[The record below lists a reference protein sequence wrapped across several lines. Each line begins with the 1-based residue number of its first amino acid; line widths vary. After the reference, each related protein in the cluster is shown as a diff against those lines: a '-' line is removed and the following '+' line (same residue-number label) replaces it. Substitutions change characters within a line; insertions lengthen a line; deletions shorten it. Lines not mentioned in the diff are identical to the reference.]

1 MKEEQITLPDGTSY
15 RYEILPD
22 QTVRLNACSGGQSRI
37 EIPDQIEGHKV
48 SRLGRHLFYEDGL
61 LVEEVI
67 LPDSIRVI
75 EDEALEFTVCLQK
88 ARLNPGLVS
97 IGKNAFNATQLTELT
112 IPNTVAW
119 MEEPGEWGI
128 DLHLEDGSP
137 NYSDD
142 GFGIYYI
149 GKNGPAEGGTDFAEE
164 KDGTSEERTEN
175 EKYLKKY
182 LAAVHA
188 CDSRRSYRLAD
199 DCDGILKHA
208 LLSDRQL
215 EELILPK
222 FVQKIEAGALTVEK
236 GDDWYEDS
244 PAEEGK
250 GGQLRLQVR
259 LEEGNPALSIQE
271 GCLLEVNPVSNEDLQ
286 AHDSGQGKKEVL
298 SSQAAYTYT
307 ALYGNSGFTGD
318 LVRLSHD
325 LDAPL
330 TDVGAEAFY
339 GCEISEIRLPLSLK
353 RIGAEAFSDCRLKKA
368 YLEEKEGWTEIPFPA
383 EYGYLMNRL
392 LESFGKNGR
401 RYDYSTYDANLLNGS
416 WNREK
421 LRMAVSRLKQGR
433 HLKAEIKK
441 SIEDRISADME
452 EILKL
457 LSDQHDGETLEEL
470 ANLHFFTE
478 ENTDKAIAYLNR
490 SSSKE
495 LLPILLNIKRS
506 QKKTT
511 FDFSL

>member
-1 MKEEQITLPDGTSY
+1 MKEEQITLSDGTSY

-22 QTVRLNACSGGQSRI
+22 QTVRLNACTGGQSHI
-37 EIPDQIEGHKV
+37 EIPDRIEGHKV

-67 LPDSIRVI
+67 LPDSIRFI

-88 ARLNPGLVS
+88 VRLNPGLVY

-112 IPNTVAW
+112 IPDTVAW

-128 DLHLEDGSP
+128 DLHLEDGNP

-149 GKNGPAEGGTDFAEE
+149 GKDGPAEGGADFAEE
-164 KDGTSEERTEN
+164 KKGISEESTAN
-175 EKYLKKY
+175 EKHLKKY

-188 CDSRRSYRLAD
+188 MDPRKSYRLAD
-199 DCDGILKHA
+199 DCHGILKHA
-208 LLSDRQL
+208 LLSDKQL

-222 FVQKIEAGALTVEK
+222 SVQKIEEGALTVEK
-236 GDDWYEDS
+236 DDDWYEDS
-244 PAEEGK
+244 PAEEAK
-250 GGQLRLQVR
+250 GGRSHLQVR
-259 LEEGNPALSIQE
+259 LEEGNPGLSIQE
-271 GCLLEVNPVSNEDLQ
+271 GCLLEVNPVSDEDLQ
-286 AHDSGQGKKEVL
+286 AHGFRQEYEI
-298 SSQAAYTYT
+298 QAYT
-307 ALYGNSGFTGD
+307 ALYGNPGFTGD

-330 TDVGAEAFY
+330 TDIGAEAFY
-339 GCEISEIRLPLSLK
+339 GCAISEIRLPLSLK

-368 YLEEKEGWTEIPFPA
+368 YLEEKEGWTEIPFPS

-392 LESFGKNGR
+392 LESFGKNGY
-401 RYDYSTYDANLLNGS
+401 RYDYSAYDANLLNGS

-470 ANLHFFTE
+470 AGLHFFTE

-495 LLPILLNIKRS
+495 LLPILLNLKSS
-506 QKKTT
+506 QKKTI

>member
-1 MKEEQITLPDGTSY
+1 MEEQKEKSEEREKQITLPDGTSY

-22 QTVRLNACSGGQSRI
+22 QTVRLNACTGGQNRI
-37 EIPDQIEGHKV
+37 ELPDQIEGYKV

-67 LPDSIRVI
+67 LPDSIHFI
-75 EDEALEFTVCLQK
+75 EDEALEFTICLQK
-88 ARLNPGLVS
+88 VCLNSGLIY

-128 DLHLEDGSP
+128 DLRLEDGNS

-149 GKNGPAEGGTDFAEE
+149 GK
-164 KDGTSEERTEN
+164 DG
-175 EKYLKKY
+175 KKY

-188 CDSRRSYRLAD
+188 MDQRKSYRLAD
-199 DCDGILKHA
+199 DCHGILKHA

-215 EELILPK
+215 KELILPK
-222 FVQKIEAGALTVEK
+222 SVQKIAEGALTVEK

-244 PAEEGK
+244 LAEEAK

-259 LEEGNPALSIQE
+259 LEEGNPVLSIQE
-271 GCLLEVNPVSNEDLQ
+271 GCLLENRTLTKEEPQDNVIGREDRVPWQNTRKIPSAVS
-286 AHDSGQGKKEVL
+286 AR
-298 SSQAAYTYT
+298 TYT
-307 ALYGNSGFTGD
+307 ALYGNPGFTGD

-330 TDVGAEAFY
+330 TAVGAEAFY
-339 GCEISEIRLPLSLK
+339 GCDISEIRLPLSLK
-353 RIGAEAFSDCRLKKA
+353 RIGAEAFLDCRLKKA
-368 YLEEKEGWTEIPFPA
+368 CLEEKEGWTEIPFPS

-392 LESFGKNGR
+392 LESFGKNSY

-433 HLKAEIKK
+433 HLKADIKK

-470 ANLHFFTE
+470 AALHFFTE